1 MKNYFHLCYNES
13 EQLLPHF
20 HQLCMSLQRT
30 CIQKVIKITMR
41 AQNSSGCFE
50 ILSFIAKSLFL
61 FFLIRVEK
69 FYVRHASF
77 VRDKILYYFC
87 KYSNILLFFIIIIHT
102 KKGTCIIFSQDLFW
116 YVYTVALLYGHLMY
130 NLLNRIVLD
139 NRYRQLDD
147 VTCETKK
154 PKNFI
159 IYHKNS
165 VSNKKYGRWQ
175 RSKQISTRHE

>member
-1 MKNYFHLCYNES
+1 
-13 EQLLPHF
+13 
-20 HQLCMSLQRT
+20 
-30 CIQKVIKITMR
+30 MR

-69 FYVRHASF
+69 FFVRHASF

-102 KKGTCIIFSQDLFW
+102 KKGTCIIFSQNLFC
-116 YVYTVALLYGHLMY
+116 YVYTVAALIWSS
-130 NLLNRIVLD
+130 NVQFIEQNSF
-139 NRYRQLDD
+139 RQSLPIAGRCDLRH
-147 VTCETKK
+147 KK

>member
-1 MKNYFHLCYNES
+1 
-13 EQLLPHF
+13 
-20 HQLCMSLQRT
+20 
-30 CIQKVIKITMR
+30 MR

-69 FYVRHASF
+69 FFVRHASF

-102 KKGTCIIFSQDLFW
+102 KKGTCIIFSENLFW
-116 YVYTVALLYGHLMY
+116 YVYNVAVLMWSS
-130 NLLNRIVLD
+130 NVQFIEQNNFSGSLPIARRCDLPD
-139 NRYRQLDD
+139 
-147 VTCETKK
+147 KK

-159 IYHKNS
+159 IYHKNL

-175 RSKQISTRHE
+175 RSK